1 MSLLRS
7 AATISVLTLLSRVT
21 GLVRDML
28 IARYFGV
35 GPATDAFYVA
45 FRIPNMLRRLFA
57 EGAFSQAFVPMLSQ
71 VKETQS
77 PERRAE
83 FVNHVFTLL
92 GLAVFFASVLGVIFA
107 PFVVWMIASG
117 FSDEAST
124 FDLTVML
131 TRAMFPYIIFM
142 SLVSL
147 AAALLNTWKHFAVPA
162 FTPVLLNLSFI
173 GCTLFFANK
182 FAQPIW
188 ALACAVIIGGVLQL
202 GMQLAALKKMGLIP
216 KFANPFKAA
225 KDDAVRKML
234 ALMLPACLGV
244 SVTPLSVLINT
255 NIASHLNDGAV
266 TWLNYADRLMEF
278 PTALLGVALG
288 TVLLP
293 GLSTAFAK
301 GMLDRYNTLLDR
313 SLKIVL
319 LIGVPASVGLAFLAE
334 GLTAVLFQGKNF
346 LASDVAQ
353 TSIAMQGYA
362 VGLLGLIAIKIIA
375 PAFYARKDIKTPV
388 KSAIA
393 ALIVVQLCNCVT
405 VPMFSHAG
413 LALSVA
419 LGSCFNAATLYVILV
434 RRGWYKANSDWLVYI
449 VRVFVASALMGGLL
463 YWGQMDVDWAAMQSV
478 WLKRLIL
485 VAGVILAAAVT
496 YFVTLFICGW
506 RARELRS
513 AAEEG

>member
-7 AATISVLTLLSRVT
+7 AATISVLTLLSRIT

-35 GPATDAFYVA
+35 GAATDAFYVA

-71 VKETQS
+71 VKETES
-77 PERRAE
+77 PERRKE
-83 FVNHVFTLL
+83 FVNNVFTLL
-92 GLAVFFASVLGVIFA
+92 GLAVFFVSVLGVIFA

-117 FSDEAST
+117 FSDQAST
-124 FDLTVML
+124 FELTVML

-142 SLVSL
+142 SLVSF
-147 AAALLNTWKHFAVPA
+147 AAALLNTWKHFAIPA
-162 FTPVLLNLSFI
+162 FTPVLLNVSFI
-173 GCTLFFANK
+173 ACTLMLTDY

-202 GMQLAALKKMGLIP
+202 SMQLAALKKMGLLP
-216 KFANPFKAA
+216 KPANPFKAA
-225 KDDAVRKML
+225 KDDAVKKML

-255 NIASHLNDGAV
+255 NIASHLADGAV

-293 GLSTAFAK
+293 GLSSAFAK

-313 SLKIVL
+313 SLKIVI
-319 LIGVPASVGLAFLAE
+319 LIGVPASVGLALLSE

-346 LASDVAQ
+346 LASDVLQ

-362 VGLLGLIAIKIIA
+362 AGLLGLIAVKIIA

-405 VPMFSHAG
+405 VPLFSHAG

-419 LGSCFNAATLYVILV
+419 LGSCFNAVTLLV
-434 RRGWYKANSDWLVYI
+434 VLLRRGWYKAQSDWLIYFA
-449 VRVFVASALMGGLL
+449 RVAVASILMGALL
-463 YWGQMDVDWAAMQSV
+463 YWGQAGLDWTAMQSE
-478 WLKRLIL
+478 WLRRLVL
-485 VAGVILAAAVT
+485 VAGVILVAAVT
-496 YFVTLFICGW
+496 YFVTMFICGW
-506 RARELRS
+506 RARELRG
-513 AAEEG
+513 AAEES